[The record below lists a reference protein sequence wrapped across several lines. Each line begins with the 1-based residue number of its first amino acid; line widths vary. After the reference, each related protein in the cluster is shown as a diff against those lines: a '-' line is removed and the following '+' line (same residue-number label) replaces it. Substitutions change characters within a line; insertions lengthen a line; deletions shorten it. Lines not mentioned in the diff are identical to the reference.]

1 MMMKKI
7 VYFPLN
13 VVLIL
18 TLLLSGCD
26 FLNRS
31 PYDSVDTS
39 QGFQTLADAEAAI
52 NAAYQPLQWAKLY
65 NMRIWTLDI
74 IAGNSE
80 VGAGGGTDGEE
91 TVDLA
96 NFIADADNFAALDL
110 WRGPSPGI
118 LRCNFVLQK
127 VPTMDIDETIKNR
140 ILGEAHFLRAH
151 YYFLLVRL
159 FGGVPLQTEP
169 ADSNSDLL
177 LPRASAEKVYELIVE
192 DLDQA
197 ITLLPKRSAYTQEHI
212 GRATKEAAMAELARV
227 YLTHYQDYEHYQLV
241 VDLCEEIRKMGYQ
254 LEADYADLWNPA
266 KQNGVES
273 IFEVQYYGKTNY
285 DFWSNENQ
293 ASWLSTFTGPRNSGM
308 AAGCYGWNQPTAEF
322 VSQYETGDVRKEK
335 TIFYTGC
342 PTFDGMTYSSA
353 YSTTGYNVRKFLLT
367 KAQSPDYNT
376 SNQNWVVTR
385 YADVLLMKAEA
396 LNEMGQTTL
405 AEAPLY
411 EVRCRAGLTNR
422 STIEGLSQVQM
433 REKII
438 HERRME
444 LAFEGHRWF
453 DMIRYKDNYAL
464 NFLHSIGKT
473 AATSKH
479 LLLPIPTQEREA
491 NPKLTQNPGW

>member
-1 MMMKKI
+1 MKKI
-7 VYFPLN
+7 VYFPLY

-127 VPTMDIDETIKNR
+127 VPAMNIDETIKNR

-169 ADSNSDLL
+169 ADSDSDLL
-177 LPRASAEKVYELIVE
+177 LPRASAEEVYELILE

-227 YLTHYQDYEHYQLV
+227 YLTHYQDYEHYQQV

-254 LEADYADLWNPA
+254 LEADYADLWNPS

-322 VSQYETGDVRKEK
+322 VSQYEIGDVRKEK
-335 TIFYTGC
+335 TVFYTGC

-367 KAQSPDYNT
+367 KTQSPDYNT

-422 STIEGLSQVQM
+422 STIEGLSQMQM

-453 DMIRYKDNYAL
+453 DIIRYKDNYAL
-464 NFLHSIGKT
+464 NFLHAIGKT

>member
-1 MMMKKI
+1 MKKI
-7 VYFPLN
+7 VYFPLYI
-13 VVLIL
+13 VLIL

-127 VPTMDIDETIKNR
+127 VPAMNIDETIKNR

-177 LPRASAEKVYELIVE
+177 LPRASAEEVYELIVE

-197 ITLLPKRSAYTQEHI
+197 ITLLPQRSAYTQEHI

-254 LEADYADLWNPA
+254 LEADYADLWNPS

-335 TIFYTGC
+335 TVFYTGC

-367 KAQSPDYNT
+367 KTQSPDYNT

-422 STIEGLSQVQM
+422 STIEGLSQMQM

>member
-1 MMMKKI
+1 MKKI

-26 FLNRS
+26 FLDRS

-127 VPTMDIDETIKNR
+127 VPAMNIDETIKGR

-169 ADSNSDLL
+169 ADSDSDLL
-177 LPRASAEKVYELIVE
+177 LPRASVEEVYELIVE

-197 ITLLPKRSAYTQEHI
+197 ITLLPQRSAYTQEHI

-254 LEADYADLWNPA
+254 LEANYADLWNPS

-293 ASWLSTFTGPRNSGM
+293 SSWLSTFTGPRNSGM

-322 VSQYETGDVRKEK
+322 VGQYETGDVRKEK

-367 KAQSPDYNT
+367 KTQSPDYNT

-422 STIEGLSQVQM
+422 STIEGLSQMQM

-453 DMIRYKDNYAL
+453 DIIRYKDNYAL

>member
-1 MMMKKI
+1 MKKI

-127 VPTMDIDETIKNR
+127 VPAMNIDETIKGR

-169 ADSNSDLL
+169 ADSDSDLL
-177 LPRASAEKVYELIVE
+177 LPRASVEEVYELIVE

-197 ITLLPKRSAYTQEHI
+197 ITLLPQRSAYTQEHI

-254 LEADYADLWNPA
+254 LEANYADLWNPS

-293 ASWLSTFTGPRNSGM
+293 SSWLSTFTGPRNSGM

-367 KAQSPDYNT
+367 KTQSPDYNT

-422 STIEGLSQVQM
+422 STIEGLSQMQM

>member
-1 MMMKKI
+1 MKKMKHI
-7 VYFPLN
+7 SLYVA
-13 VVLIL
+13 V
-18 TLLLSGCD
+18 LLLCGCD

-39 QGFQTLADAEAAI
+39 QGFQTVADAEAAV

-127 VPTMDIDETIKNR
+127 VPAMDIDEAIKNR
-140 ILGEAHFLRAH
+140 ILGEAYFLRAH
-151 YYFLLVRL
+151 YYFILVRL

-169 ADSNSDLL
+169 ADSDSDLL
-177 LPRASAEKVYELIVE
+177 LPRASVDEIYELIE
-192 DLDQA
+192 SDLEEA
-197 ITLLPKRSAYTQEHI
+197 IARLPKRSEYTQANM

-227 YLTHYQDYEHYQLV
+227 YMTYHQDYEHYQEV
-241 VDLCEEIRKMGYQ
+241 VTLCDAIGEMGYR
-254 LEADYADLWNPA
+254 LEEDYADLWNPA

-367 KAQSPDYNT
+367 KTQSPDYNT

-385 YADVLLMKAEA
+385 YADILLLKAEA

-405 AEAPLY
+405 AEVPLY

-422 STIEGLSQVQM
+422 STIEGLSQMQM

-464 NFLHSIGKT
+464 DFLHSIGKT
-473 AATSKH
+473 AASSKH

>member
-1 MMMKKI
+1 MMKKI

-127 VPTMDIDETIKNR
+127 VPAMNIDETIKGR

-177 LPRASAEKVYELIVE
+177 LPRASAEEVYELIVE

-197 ITLLPKRSAYTQEHI
+197 ITLLPQRSAYTQEHI

-254 LEADYADLWNPA
+254 LEANYADLWNPS

-293 ASWLSTFTGPRNSGM
+293 SSWLSTFTGPRNSGM

-367 KAQSPDYNT
+367 KTQSPDYNT

-422 STIEGLSQVQM
+422 STIEGLSQMQM

>member
-1 MMMKKI
+1 MKKI
-7 VYFPLN
+7 INISVYV
-13 VVLIL
+13 VVL
-18 TLLLSGCD
+18 LLYGCD

-31 PYDSVDTS
+31 PFDSVDTS
-39 QGFQTLADAEAAI
+39 QGFQTMEDAEAAV

-127 VPTMDIDETIKNR
+127 VPAMNIDEAVKNR
-140 ILGEAHFLRAH
+140 ILGEAYFLRAH
-151 YYFLLVRL
+151 YYFILVRL

-169 ADSNSDLL
+169 ADSDSDLL
-177 LPRASAEKVYELIVE
+177 LPRASADDIYELIMD

-197 ITLLPKRSAYTQEHI
+197 IRLLPKRSEYTQANM

-227 YLTHYQDYEHYQLV
+227 YLTYYQDYEHYQLV

-322 VSQYETGDVRKEK
+322 VSQYEVGDLRKEK
-335 TIFYTGC
+335 TVFYTGC

-367 KAQSPDYNT
+367 KTQSPDYNT

-411 EVRCRAGLTNR
+411 EVRCRAGLTKR
-422 STIEGLSQVQM
+422 SDIEGLSQMQM

-473 AATSKH
+473 AASSKH

>member
-1 MMMKKI
+1 MKKI

>member
-1 MMMKKI
+1 MKKI

-26 FLNRS
+26 FLDRS

-127 VPTMDIDETIKNR
+127 VPAMNIDETIKNR

-169 ADSNSDLL
+169 ADSDSDLL
-177 LPRASAEKVYELIVE
+177 LPRASAEEVYELIVE

-197 ITLLPKRSAYTQEHI
+197 ITLLPQRSAYTLEHI

-254 LEADYADLWNPA
+254 LEADYADLWNPS

-293 ASWLSTFTGPRNSGM
+293 SSWLSTFTGPRNSGM

-367 KAQSPDYNT
+367 KTQSPDYNT

-422 STIEGLSQVQM
+422 STIEGLSQMQM

-453 DMIRYKDNYAL
+453 DIIRYKDNYAL

>member
-1 MMMKKI
+1 M
-7 VYFPLN
+7 
-13 VVLIL
+13 LIL

-127 VPTMDIDETIKNR
+127 VPAMNIDETIKNR

-177 LPRASAEKVYELIVE
+177 LPRASAEEVYELIVE

-197 ITLLPKRSAYTQEHI
+197 ITLLPQRSAYTQEHI

-254 LEADYADLWNPA
+254 LEANYADLWNPS

-293 ASWLSTFTGPRNSGM
+293 SSWLSTFTGPRNSGM

-367 KAQSPDYNT
+367 KTQSPDYNT

-422 STIEGLSQVQM
+422 STIEGLSQMQM

>member
-1 MMMKKI
+1 MKKI

-197 ITLLPKRSAYTQEHI
+197 ITLLPKRSAYTLEHI

-254 LEADYADLWNPA
+254 LEANYADLWNPS

-322 VSQYETGDVRKEK
+322 VSQYEIGDVRKEK

-367 KAQSPDYNT
+367 KTQSPDYNT

-411 EVRCRAGLTNR
+411 EVRCRAGLTKR
-422 STIEGLSQVQM
+422 SDIEGLSQMQM

>member
-1 MMMKKI
+1 MKKI

-127 VPTMDIDETIKNR
+127 VPAMNIDETIKGR

-177 LPRASAEKVYELIVE
+177 LPRASAEEVYELIVE

-197 ITLLPKRSAYTQEHI
+197 ITLLPKRSAYTLEHI

-254 LEADYADLWNPA
+254 LEANYADLWNPS

-293 ASWLSTFTGPRNSGM
+293 SSWLSTFTGPRNSGM

-367 KAQSPDYNT
+367 KTQSPDYNT

-422 STIEGLSQVQM
+422 STIEGLSQMQM

>member
-1 MMMKKI
+1 MKKI
-7 VYFPLN
+7 INISVYV
-13 VVLIL
+13 VVL
-18 TLLLSGCD
+18 LLCGCD

-39 QGFQTLADAEAAI
+39 QGFQTMEDAEAAV

-127 VPTMDIDETIKNR
+127 VPAMNIDEAVKNR
-140 ILGEAHFLRAH
+140 ILGEAYFLRAH
-151 YYFLLVRL
+151 YYFILVRL

-169 ADSNSDLL
+169 ADSDSDLL
-177 LPRASAEKVYELIVE
+177 LPRASADDIYELIMD

-197 ITLLPKRSAYTQEHI
+197 IRLLPKRSEYTQANM

-227 YLTHYQDYEHYQLV
+227 YLTYYQDYEHYQLV

-322 VSQYETGDVRKEK
+322 VSQYEVGDLRKKK
-335 TIFYTGC
+335 TVFYTGC

-367 KAQSPDYNT
+367 KTQSPDYNT

-411 EVRCRAGLTNR
+411 EVRCRAGLTKR
-422 STIEGLSQVQM
+422 SDIEGLSQMQM

-473 AATSKH
+473 AASSKH

>member
-1 MMMKKI
+1 MKKI

-18 TLLLSGCD
+18 TLLLSSCD

-197 ITLLPKRSAYTQEHI
+197 ITLLPKRSAYTLEHI

-254 LEADYADLWNPA
+254 LEANYADLWNPS

-322 VSQYETGDVRKEK
+322 VSQYEIGDVRKEK
-335 TIFYTGC
+335 TVFYTGC

-367 KAQSPDYNT
+367 KTQSPDYNT

-411 EVRCRAGLTNR
+411 EVRCRAGLTKR
-422 STIEGLSQVQM
+422 SDIEGLSQMQM

-453 DMIRYKDNYAL
+453 DIIRYKDNYAL

>member
-1 MMMKKI
+1 MKKI

-127 VPTMDIDETIKNR
+127 VPAMDIDETIKNR

-177 LPRASAEKVYELIVE
+177 LPRASAEEVYELIVE

-197 ITLLPKRSAYTQEHI
+197 ITLLPKRSAYTLEHI

-254 LEADYADLWNPA
+254 LEANYADLWNPS

-293 ASWLSTFTGPRNSGM
+293 SSWLSTFTGPRNSGM

-367 KAQSPDYNT
+367 KTQSPDYNT

-422 STIEGLSQVQM
+422 STIEGLSQMQM

>member
-1 MMMKKI
+1 MKKI

-127 VPTMDIDETIKNR
+127 VPAMNIDETIKGR

-169 ADSNSDLL
+169 ADSDSDLL
-177 LPRASAEKVYELIVE
+177 LPRASAEEVYELIVE

-197 ITLLPKRSAYTQEHI
+197 ITLLPQRSAYTQEHI

-254 LEADYADLWNPA
+254 LEANYADLWNPL

-367 KAQSPDYNT
+367 KTQSPDYNT

-422 STIEGLSQVQM
+422 STIEGLSQMQM

>member
-1 MMMKKI
+1 MKKI
-7 VYFPLN
+7 VYFPLY

-127 VPTMDIDETIKNR
+127 VPAMNIDETIKNR

-197 ITLLPKRSAYTQEHI
+197 ITLLPKRSAYTLEHI

-254 LEADYADLWNPA
+254 LEADYADLWNPS

-322 VSQYETGDVRKEK
+322 VSQYEIGDVRKEK
-335 TIFYTGC
+335 TVFYTGC

-367 KAQSPDYNT
+367 KTQSPDYNT

-422 STIEGLSQVQM
+422 STIEGLSQMQM

>member
-1 MMMKKI
+1 MKKI

-127 VPTMDIDETIKNR
+127 VPAMDIDETIKNR

-169 ADSNSDLL
+169 ADSDSDLL
-177 LPRASAEKVYELIVE
+177 LPRASAEEVYELIVE

-197 ITLLPKRSAYTQEHI
+197 ITLLPQRSAYTQEHI

-254 LEADYADLWNPA
+254 LEANYADLWNPS

-293 ASWLSTFTGPRNSGM
+293 SSWLSTFTGPRNSGM

-367 KAQSPDYNT
+367 KTQSPDYNT

-422 STIEGLSQVQM
+422 SIIEGLSQMQM

>member
-1 MMMKKI
+1 MKKMKHI
-7 VYFPLN
+7 SLYVA
-13 VVLIL
+13 V
-18 TLLLSGCD
+18 LLLCGCD

-39 QGFQTLADAEAAI
+39 QGFQTVADAEAAV

-74 IAGNSE
+74 MAGNSE

-127 VPTMDIDETIKNR
+127 VPAMDIDEAIKNR
-140 ILGEAHFLRAH
+140 ILGEAYFLRAH
-151 YYFLLVRL
+151 YYFILVRL

-169 ADSNSDLL
+169 ADSDSDLL
-177 LPRASAEKVYELIVE
+177 LPRASVDEIYELIE
-192 DLDQA
+192 SDLEEA
-197 ITLLPKRSAYTQEHI
+197 ISRLPKRSEYAQANM

-227 YLTHYQDYEHYQLV
+227 YMTYHQDYEHYQEV
-241 VDLCEEIRKMGYQ
+241 VTLCDAIGEMGYR
-254 LEADYADLWNPA
+254 LEEDYADLWNPA

-367 KAQSPDYNT
+367 KTQSPDYNT

-422 STIEGLSQVQM
+422 SSIEGLSQMQM

-464 NFLHSIGKT
+464 EFLHSIGKT
-473 AATSKH
+473 AASSKH

>member
-127 VPTMDIDETIKNR
+127 VPAMNIDETIKNR

-169 ADSNSDLL
+169 ADSDSDLL
-177 LPRASAEKVYELIVE
+177 LPRASAEEVYELIVE

-197 ITLLPKRSAYTQEHI
+197 ITLLPQRSAYTQEHI

-254 LEADYADLWNPA
+254 LEANYADLWNPS

-293 ASWLSTFTGPRNSGM
+293 SSWLSTFTGPRNSGM

-367 KAQSPDYNT
+367 KTQSPDYNT

-411 EVRCRAGLTNR
+411 GVRCRAGLTNR
-422 STIEGLSQVQM
+422 STIEGLSQMQM

>member
-1 MMMKKI
+1 MKKI

-127 VPTMDIDETIKNR
+127 VPAMNIDETIKNR

-169 ADSNSDLL
+169 ADSDSDLL
-177 LPRASAEKVYELIVE
+177 LPRASVEEVYELIVE

-197 ITLLPKRSAYTQEHI
+197 ITLLPQRSAYTQEHI

-254 LEADYADLWNPA
+254 LEANYADLWNPS

-293 ASWLSTFTGPRNSGM
+293 SSWLSTFTGPRNSGM

-367 KAQSPDYNT
+367 KTQSPDYNT

-422 STIEGLSQVQM
+422 STIEGLSQMQM

-453 DMIRYKDNYAL
+453 DIIRYKDNYAL

>member
-1 MMMKKI
+1 MKKI

-127 VPTMDIDETIKNR
+127 VPAMNIDETIKGR

-169 ADSNSDLL
+169 ADSDSDLL
-177 LPRASAEKVYELIVE
+177 LPRASAEEVYELILE

-254 LEADYADLWNPA
+254 LEANYADLWNPL

-293 ASWLSTFTGPRNSGM
+293 SSWLSTFTGPRNSGM

-367 KAQSPDYNT
+367 KTQSPDYNT

-422 STIEGLSQVQM
+422 STIEGLSQMQM

-453 DMIRYKDNYAL
+453 DIIRYKDNYAL

>member
-1 MMMKKI
+1 MKKI
-7 VYFPLN
+7 VYFPLY

-127 VPTMDIDETIKNR
+127 VPAMDIDETIKNR

-177 LPRASAEKVYELIVE
+177 LPRASAEEVYELIVE

-197 ITLLPKRSAYTQEHI
+197 ITLLPQRSAYTQEHI

-254 LEADYADLWNPA
+254 LEANYADLWNPS

-293 ASWLSTFTGPRNSGM
+293 SSWLSTFTGPRNSGM

-367 KAQSPDYNT
+367 KTQSPDYNT

-422 STIEGLSQVQM
+422 STIEGLSQMQM

>member
-1 MMMKKI
+1 MKKMKHI
-7 VYFPLN
+7 SLYVA
-13 VVLIL
+13 V
-18 TLLLSGCD
+18 LLLCGCD

-39 QGFQTLADAEAAI
+39 QGFQTVADAEAAV

-127 VPTMDIDETIKNR
+127 VPAMDIDEAIKNR
-140 ILGEAHFLRAH
+140 ILGEAYFLRAH
-151 YYFLLVRL
+151 YYFILVRL

-169 ADSNSDLL
+169 ADSDSDLL
-177 LPRASAEKVYELIVE
+177 LPRASVDEIYELIE
-192 DLDQA
+192 SDLEEA
-197 ITLLPKRSAYTQEHI
+197 IARLPKRSEYTQANM

-227 YLTHYQDYEHYQLV
+227 YMTYHQDYEHYQEV
-241 VDLCEEIRKMGYQ
+241 VTLCDAIGEMGYR
-254 LEADYADLWNPA
+254 LEEDYADLWNPA

-367 KAQSPDYNT
+367 KTQSPDYNT

-422 STIEGLSQVQM
+422 STIEGLSQMQM

-464 NFLHSIGKT
+464 DFLHSIGKT
-473 AATSKH
+473 AASSKH

>member
-1 MMMKKI
+1 MKKI
-7 VYFPLN
+7 VYFPLY

-127 VPTMDIDETIKNR
+127 VPAMNIDETIKNR

-177 LPRASAEKVYELIVE
+177 LPRASAEEVYELIVE

-197 ITLLPKRSAYTQEHI
+197 ITLLPKRSAYTLEHI

-227 YLTHYQDYEHYQLV
+227 YLTHYQDYEHYQQV

-254 LEADYADLWNPA
+254 LEADYADLWNPS

-322 VSQYETGDVRKEK
+322 VSQYEVGDLRKEK
-335 TIFYTGC
+335 TVFYTGC

-367 KAQSPDYNT
+367 KTQSPDYNT

-422 STIEGLSQVQM
+422 STIEGLSQMQM

>member
-1 MMMKKI
+1 MKKI

-127 VPTMDIDETIKNR
+127 VPAMNIDETIKGR

-177 LPRASAEKVYELIVE
+177 LPRASAEEVYELIVE

-197 ITLLPKRSAYTQEHI
+197 ITLLPQRSAYTQEHI

-254 LEADYADLWNPA
+254 LEANYADLWNPS

-293 ASWLSTFTGPRNSGM
+293 SSWLSTFTGPRNSGM

-367 KAQSPDYNT
+367 KTQSPDYNT

-422 STIEGLSQVQM
+422 STIEGLSQMQM

>member
-1 MMMKKI
+1 MKKI

-127 VPTMDIDETIKNR
+127 VPAMDIDETIKNR

-177 LPRASAEKVYELIVE
+177 LPRASAEEVYELIVE

-197 ITLLPKRSAYTQEHI
+197 ITLLPKRSAYTLEHI

-254 LEADYADLWNPA
+254 LEANYADLWNPS

-293 ASWLSTFTGPRNSGM
+293 SSWLSTFTGPRNSGM

-353 YSTTGYNVRKFLLT
+353 YSTTGYNVRKFLIT
-367 KAQSPDYNT
+367 KTQSPDYNT

-411 EVRCRAGLTNR
+411 EVRCRAGLTKR
-422 STIEGLSQVQM
+422 SDIEGLSQMQM

-491 NPKLTQNPGW
+491 NPMLTQNPGW

>member
-1 MMMKKI
+1 MKKMKHI
-7 VYFPLN
+7 SLYVA
-13 VVLIL
+13 V
-18 TLLLSGCD
+18 LLLCGCD

-39 QGFQTLADAEAAI
+39 QGFQTVADAEAAV

-127 VPTMDIDETIKNR
+127 VPAMDIDEAIKNR
-140 ILGEAHFLRAH
+140 ILGEAYFLRAH
-151 YYFLLVRL
+151 YYFILVRL

-169 ADSNSDLL
+169 ADSDSDLL
-177 LPRASAEKVYELIVE
+177 LPRASVDEIYELIE
-192 DLDQA
+192 SDLEEA
-197 ITLLPKRSAYTQEHI
+197 IARLPKRSEYTQANM

-227 YLTHYQDYEHYQLV
+227 YMTYHQDYEHYQEV
-241 VDLCEEIRKMGYQ
+241 VTLCDAIGEMGYR
-254 LEADYADLWNPA
+254 LEEDYADLWNPA

-367 KAQSPDYNT
+367 KTQSPDYNT

-422 STIEGLSQVQM
+422 STIEGLSQMQM

-464 NFLHSIGKT
+464 EFLHSIGKT
-473 AATSKH
+473 AASSKH

>member
-1 MMMKKI
+1 MKKMKHI
-7 VYFPLN
+7 SLYVA
-13 VVLIL
+13 I
-18 TLLLSGCD
+18 LLLCGCD

-39 QGFQTLADAEAAI
+39 QGFQTVADAEAAV

-127 VPTMDIDETIKNR
+127 VPAMDIDEAIKNR
-140 ILGEAHFLRAH
+140 ILGEAYFLRAH
-151 YYFLLVRL
+151 YYFILVRL

-169 ADSNSDLL
+169 ADSDSDLL
-177 LPRASAEKVYELIVE
+177 LPRASVDEIYELIE
-192 DLDQA
+192 SDLEEA
-197 ITLLPKRSAYTQEHI
+197 IARLPKRSEYTQANM

-227 YLTHYQDYEHYQLV
+227 YMTYHQDYEHYQEV
-241 VDLCEEIRKMGYQ
+241 VTLCDAIGEMGYR
-254 LEADYADLWNPA
+254 LEEDYADLWNPA

-367 KAQSPDYNT
+367 KTQSPDYNT

-385 YADVLLMKAEA
+385 YADILLLKAEA

-405 AEAPLY
+405 AEVPLY

-422 STIEGLSQVQM
+422 STIEGLSQMQM

-464 NFLHSIGKT
+464 DFLHSIGKT
-473 AATSKH
+473 AASSKH

>member
-1 MMMKKI
+1 MKKI

-127 VPTMDIDETIKNR
+127 VPAMNIDETIKGR

-169 ADSNSDLL
+169 ADSDSDLL
-177 LPRASAEKVYELIVE
+177 LPRASAEEVYELILE

-197 ITLLPKRSAYTQEHI
+197 ITLLPQRSAYTQEHI

-254 LEADYADLWNPA
+254 LEANYADLWNPL

-293 ASWLSTFTGPRNSGM
+293 SSWLSTFTGPRNSGM

-367 KAQSPDYNT
+367 KTQSPDYNT

-422 STIEGLSQVQM
+422 STIEGLSQMQM

-453 DMIRYKDNYAL
+453 DIIRYKDNYAL

>member
-1 MMMKKI
+1 MKKI

-127 VPTMDIDETIKNR
+127 VPAMNIDETIKNR

-169 ADSNSDLL
+169 ADSDSDLL
-177 LPRASAEKVYELIVE
+177 LPRASAEEVYELIVE

-197 ITLLPKRSAYTQEHI
+197 ITLLPQRSAYTQEHI

-254 LEADYADLWNPA
+254 LEADYADLWNPS

-293 ASWLSTFTGPRNSGM
+293 SSWLSTFTGPRNSGM

-367 KAQSPDYNT
+367 KTQSPDYNT

-422 STIEGLSQVQM
+422 STIEGLSQMQM

-453 DMIRYKDNYAL
+453 DIIRYKDNYAL

>member
-1 MMMKKI
+1 MKKI

-18 TLLLSGCD
+18 TLLLSSCD

-197 ITLLPKRSAYTQEHI
+197 ITLLPKRSAYTLEHI

-254 LEADYADLWNPA
+254 LEANYADLWNPS

-322 VSQYETGDVRKEK
+322 VSQYEIGDVRKEK
-335 TIFYTGC
+335 TVFYTGC

-367 KAQSPDYNT
+367 KTQSPDYNT

-411 EVRCRAGLTNR
+411 EVRCRAGLTKR
-422 STIEGLSQVQM
+422 SDIEGLSQMQM

>member
-1 MMMKKI
+1 MKKI

-26 FLNRS
+26 FLDRS

-127 VPTMDIDETIKNR
+127 VPAMNIDETIKGR

-169 ADSNSDLL
+169 ADSDSDLL
-177 LPRASAEKVYELIVE
+177 LPRASAEEVYELIVE

-197 ITLLPKRSAYTQEHI
+197 ITLLPQRSAYTQEHI

-254 LEADYADLWNPA
+254 LEANYADLWNPS

-293 ASWLSTFTGPRNSGM
+293 SSWLSTFTGPRNSGM

-367 KAQSPDYNT
+367 KTQSPDYNT

-422 STIEGLSQVQM
+422 STIEGLSQMQM

>member
-1 MMMKKI
+1 MKKI
-7 VYFPLN
+7 VYFPLY

-127 VPTMDIDETIKNR
+127 VPAMNIDETIKNR

-177 LPRASAEKVYELIVE
+177 LPRASAEEVYELIVE

-197 ITLLPKRSAYTQEHI
+197 ITLLPKRSAYTLEHI

-254 LEADYADLWNPA
+254 LEADYADLWNPS

-322 VSQYETGDVRKEK
+322 VSQYEIGDVRKEK
-335 TIFYTGC
+335 TVFYTGC

-367 KAQSPDYNT
+367 KTQSPDYNT

-422 STIEGLSQVQM
+422 STIEGLSQMQM

-453 DMIRYKDNYAL
+453 DIIRYKDNYAL